1 MISQN
6 FVQCENSSI
15 FSVIKYPER
24 QNVQNAVLLI
34 PGFGESKCDL
44 DYFLN
49 NLANFF
55 VENYFV
61 TMQLDLFAH
70 GDSNG
75 SFEELN
81 CEIIIKNIMSAIKYL
96 KKNSDLKIYVV
107 CRGFYTEL
115 LSEKSILDDIYG
127 LVGINPIKLNT
138 DELARI
144 EDVLSSKEHII
155 EIGDFENQQTIS
167 KILVM
172 LGAEPDNLFAQKIN
186 INFLNDIIER
196 LKKKKWNEISYNNA
210 VWLTSNLDTQDVN
223 IEYKYSE
230 IQYKT
235 LDFYEGYAFPRDICW
250 QHKFTLNILSN
261 IIRMSKGRLY
271 AHTISV

>member
-1 MISQN
+1 MVSQN
-6 FVQCENSSI
+6 FIQSENSSI
-15 FSVIKYPER
+15 FSVIKYPEK
-24 QNVQNAVLLI
+24 QIAENAVLLI

-44 DYFLN
+44 DYFLS

-55 VENYFV
+55 IENNFA

-70 GDSNG
+70 GDSYG
-75 SFEELN
+75 SFEDLN
-81 CEIIIKNIMSAIKYL
+81 SGIIIKNIISAIKHL
-96 KKNSDLKIYVV
+96 KKTSNLKIYVV

-115 LSEKSILDDIYG
+115 LTEKNILDEIHG
-127 LVGINPIKLNT
+127 LVGISPIKLNV
-138 DELARI
+138 DELERI
-144 EDVLSSKEHII
+144 ENALLSKERII
-155 EIGDFENQQTIS
+155 EFCDFENRQTIS
-167 KILVM
+167 KILAM
-172 LGAEPDNLFAQKIN
+172 LGAEPDNMFAQKIN

-196 LKKKKWNEISYNNA
+196 LKKKKWSETSYNNA
-210 VWLTSNLDTQDVN
+210 VWLTSNLDTQDLN

-235 LDFYEGYAFPRDICW
+235 LDFYEGYAFPRDIYW

>member
-70 GDSNG
+70 GDSYG
-75 SFEELN
+75 SFEDLN
-81 CEIIIKNIMSAIKYL
+81 SGIIIKNIISAIKHL
-96 KKNSDLKIYVV
+96 KKTSNLKIYVV

-127 LVGINPIKLNT
+127 LVGINPI
-138 DELARI
+138 
-144 EDVLSSKEHII
+144 
-155 EIGDFENQQTIS
+155 
-167 KILVM
+167 
-172 LGAEPDNLFAQKIN
+172 
-186 INFLNDIIER
+186 
-196 LKKKKWNEISYNNA
+196 
-210 VWLTSNLDTQDVN
+210 
-223 IEYKYSE
+223 
-230 IQYKT
+230 
-235 LDFYEGYAFPRDICW
+235 
-250 QHKFTLNILSN
+250 
-261 IIRMSKGRLY
+261 
-271 AHTISV
+271 